1 MPREKSQTTA
11 DISKLNKKE
20 LERLLRAREADYQE
34 LSEKLGKYFSPQILT
49 HIHHSQSTER
59 SHKKR
64 KHLQKALDAN
74 QSVGEADDL
83 IPYPTREVPGRGG
96 CQLVECIGQDKE
108 TYNAFAMCVC
118 ESAIAAGIPK
128 TALWNDVPP
137 VVLGEVYDV
146 VKEQYPWLA
155 RFKNNWPARSIL
167 IQFLKNNRSAANRP
181 IARRSSHINR
191 SMQNMYQYYLR
202 NYLLCCQ
209 MPEYDHQSNA
219 VLPNA

>member
-59 SHKKR
+59 SRKKR

-83 IPYPTREVPGRGG
+83 IPYPTGEVPGRGD

-108 TYNAFAMCVC
+108 TYNAFAVCLSHPFLLNMC
-118 ESAIAAGIPK
+118 AILMC
-128 TALWNDVPP
+128 T
-137 VVLGEVYDV
+137 
-146 VKEQYPWLA
+146 
-155 RFKNNWPARSIL
+155 S
-167 IQFLKNNRSAANRP
+167 
-181 IARRSSHINR
+181 
-191 SMQNMYQYYLR
+191 
-202 NYLLCCQ
+202 
-209 MPEYDHQSNA
+209 
-219 VLPNA
+219 